1 MDESWGK
8 SAFSI
13 RLTFGGRNINLMRAF
28 QPRFVIRAEWSKFVH
43 THTAEGHSGR
53 WNCTLCCEGGMK
65 ANVSVSGHDTVEYK
79 WHCHQV
85 LHKVPREFHS
95 SKLHYLEDLEALC
108 QNEKREEKA
117 VISKWKTLHYNWLQG
132 WKSPVTII
140 QGYFVFSCVHSFSEV
155 TNVRMWKR
163 ILSTWGRGYDWP
175 QGHKYRL
182 ISWWPLA
189 WISCLLFV
197 DGWIL
202 DDQYMLVP
210 IFFLWD
216 PKYIIRM

>member
-43 THTAEGHSGR
+43 THTTEGHSGR
-53 WNCTLCCEGGMK
+53 WNCMLCCEGGMK

-95 SKLHYLEDLEALC
+95 SKLHYLDGPGGIVSEWEEGREGCHFQVEDITLQLAAGMEVTGYHYTRLFCILLC
-108 QNEKREEKA
+108 
-117 VISKWKTLHYNWLQG
+117 S
-132 WKSPVTII
+132 
-140 QGYFVFSCVHSFSEV
+140 FVFRSHKCTHVKAHPVH
-155 TNVRMWKR
+155 
-163 ILSTWGRGYDWP
+163 LG
-175 QGHKYRL
+175 
-182 ISWWPLA
+182 
-189 WISCLLFV
+189 
-197 DGWIL
+197 
-202 DDQYMLVP
+202 
-210 IFFLWD
+210 
-216 PKYIIRM
+216 